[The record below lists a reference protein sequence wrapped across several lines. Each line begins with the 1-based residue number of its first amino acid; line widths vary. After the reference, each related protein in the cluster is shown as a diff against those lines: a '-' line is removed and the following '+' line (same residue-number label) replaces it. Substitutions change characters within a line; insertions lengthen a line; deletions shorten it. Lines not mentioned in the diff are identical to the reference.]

1 MYLQTLPAHFPSTNL
16 SASTSSLH
24 QAQQNLRGEKIHQ
37 QPSQNCF
44 KMTKPGGEKNQI
56 RLVLWN
62 RPMRS
67 EVGET
72 FSAGE
77 LQEPVKKRRILSVF
91 SLAVLTADVF

>member
-1 MYLQTLPAHFPSTNL
+1 MYLQTFPAHFPCMNL
-16 SASTSSLH
+16 FAPTSSLH
-24 QAQQNLRGEKIHQ
+24 QAQQNLRGEKIQQ
-37 QPSQNCF
+37 QPNKKCF
-44 KMTKPGGEKNQI
+44 KMTKPDG
-56 RLVLWN
+56 VLWT

-72 FSAGE
+72 FSAEE